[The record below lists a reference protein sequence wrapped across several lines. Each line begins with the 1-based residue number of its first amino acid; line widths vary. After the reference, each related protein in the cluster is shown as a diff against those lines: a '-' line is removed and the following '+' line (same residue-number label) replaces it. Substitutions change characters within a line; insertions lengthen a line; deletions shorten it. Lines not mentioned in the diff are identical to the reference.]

1 MASQLLQQYVKLTEF
16 LGHTLG
22 PDYEVALHDL
32 TDRNRSIVAIANS
45 HVSGR
50 KLGAPLTNTAL
61 KILRDKSYE
70 SQDYLLHYRGVSADG
85 RILRSSTFFIKQN
98 GKLIGMLCINFDDS
112 RYHAVSEEILRLCHP
127 DKFVD
132 TNFQVDTSRIDEL
145 SAIPAPPPER
155 FHSSSGS
162 VAEEA
167 VYRALWV
174 SVRPGTGVED
184 LAVLAQSIDGLLE
197 VNGDLAIAQALQPIL
212 GGEIDSSVYM
222 VYRGEMPPADP
233 AVRLGTREEVFDLLQ
248 RGHPYFRA
256 HHADFAPWAEE
267 MARKQELGLAE
278 LFVMEAE
285 GQLVGTGSIGA
296 EDDECGVITSVS
308 VVPEFRRR
316 GYGGRITSAVTRR
329 ILEKGKTPRMNAGY
343 EEVVR
348 LYRSLGF
355 ADCGNWGCLYLKGLP
370 V

>member
-127 DKFVD
+127 DKLWIRIFRW
-132 TNFQVDTSRIDEL
+132 TQAGSTSC
-145 SAIPAPPPER
+145 PPSPPR
-155 FHSSSGS
+155 RRS
-162 VAEEA
+162 VSTA
-167 VYRALWV
+167 
-174 SVRPGTGVED
+174 
-184 LAVLAQSIDGLLE
+184 
-197 VNGDLAIAQALQPIL
+197 
-212 GGEIDSSVYM
+212 
-222 VYRGEMPPADP
+222 PAD
-233 AVRLGTREEVFDLLQ
+233 R
-248 RGHPYFRA
+248 
-256 HHADFAPWAEE
+256 W
-267 MARKQELGLAE
+267 
-278 LFVMEAE
+278 
-285 GQLVGTGSIGA
+285 
-296 EDDECGVITSVS
+296 
-308 VVPEFRRR
+308 RRR
-316 GYGGRITSAVTRR
+316 PCTGRWTGWAC
-329 ILEKGKTPRMNAGY
+329 PRCA
-343 EEVVR
+343 
-348 LYRSLGF
+348 
-355 ADCGNWGCLYLKGLP
+355 
-370 V
+370 

>member
-1 MASQLLQQYVKLTEF
+1 MVRELTRERTEDFQTACAYERVFGSEILTLLRVYGLEDDQVRFYLEEQE
-16 LGHTLG
+16 GR
-22 PDYEVALHDL
+22 PAA
-32 TDRNRSIVAIANS
+32 AIA
-45 HVSGR
+45 
-50 KLGAPLTNTAL
+50 L
-61 KILRDKSYE
+61 
-70 SQDYLLHYRGVSADG
+70 QD
-85 RILRSSTFFIKQN
+85 
-98 GKLIGMLCINFDDS
+98 
-112 RYHAVSEEILRLCHP
+112 
-127 DKFVD
+127 
-132 TNFQVDTSRIDEL
+132 
-145 SAIPAPPPER
+145 
-155 FHSSSGS
+155 
-162 VAEEA
+162 
-167 VYRALWV
+167 RALWV

-296 EDDECGVITSVS
+296 EDD
-308 VVPEFRRR
+308 
-316 GYGGRITSAVTRR
+316 
-329 ILEKGKTPRMNAGY
+329 
-343 EEVVR
+343 
-348 LYRSLGF
+348 
-355 ADCGNWGCLYLKGLP
+355 DWGCLYLKGLP